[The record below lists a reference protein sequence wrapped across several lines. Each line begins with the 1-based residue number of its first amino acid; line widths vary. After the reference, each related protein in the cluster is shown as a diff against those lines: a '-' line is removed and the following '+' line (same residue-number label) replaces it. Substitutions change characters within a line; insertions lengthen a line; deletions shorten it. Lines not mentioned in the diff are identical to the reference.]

1 MKLQCVVQLTD
12 TCHMQVLL
20 LDELTT
26 FLDVEDANSVLQAVR
41 ELVSASDD
49 VAAVWVTHRLEEL
62 KFADTVTCMDKG
74 TVQLSGS
81 PDKILNHLQML
92 GATV

>member
-1 MKLQCVVQLTD
+1 
-12 TCHMQVLL
+12 MQVLL

-26 FLDVEDANSVLQAVR
+26 FLDVDDAGSVLQAVR
-41 ELVSASDD
+41 EVLGADGSM
-49 VAAVWVTHRLEEL
+49 AAMWVTHRLEEL
-62 KFADTVTCMDKG
+62 KFADVVTYMQNG

-81 PDKILNHLQML
+81 SDRVLNHLQSM

>member
-1 MKLQCVVQLTD
+1 
-12 TCHMQVLL
+12 MQVLL

-26 FLDVEDANSVLQAVR
+26 FLDMEDASSVLQAVR
-41 ELVSASDD
+41 EVVSATDSM
-49 VAAVWVTHRLEEL
+49 AAVWVTHRLEEL

-74 TVQLSGS
+74 SVQVSGS
-81 PDKILNHLQML
+81 PDRILKHLQML